1 MKPSTKRTL
10 KKLFLNIT
18 SVLFAVVLTGNVI
31 AGENAGQINQFL
43 GTKTSET
50 ISTLPA
56 GQEETYARYF
66 ESKYSLIVNPCE
78 CPEEER
84 SREIVFI
91 LFKNIVLISL
101 IWELSYG
108 SLQIFFGKKQT
119 SP

>member
-1 MKPSTKRTL
+1 MSLALAGRFFTIEPP
-10 KKLFLNIT
+10 
-18 SVLFAVVLTGNVI
+18 GNP
-31 AGENAGQINQFL
+31 QDL
-43 GTKTSET
+43 
-50 ISTLPA
+50 
-56 GQEETYARYF
+56 YF